1 MLSKIKSGKYS
12 KLSKDVL
19 NEKEEKTYSVILKY
33 FLENYNIEEYV
44 ADQLALLK
52 VYQLF
57 VLANEGDI
65 TITSEMMRKW
75 AVEEK
80 LTKKSQ
86 DQEKVTINLAQII
99 QNVHNEMEKA
109 QKIESIDSESI

>member
-1 MLSKIKSGKYS
+1 MLAKLKNAKYS

-19 NEKEEKTYSVILKY
+19 NEKEQKAYSTILKY
-33 FLENYNIEEYV
+33 FLEKYNIEEYV

-52 VYQLF
+52 IYQLF

-86 DQEKVTINLAQII
+86 DQEKITINLAQII
-99 QNVHNEMEKA
+99 QEVHNKMEVIDA
-109 QKIESIDSESI
+109 ESKSI